1 MRCPGPRTARS
12 GGRALNEANQQWLT
26 DDFFPRLSKTSL
38 QALSASC
45 RRARSPHWSTSDR
58 SELPTSRSTVLS
70 VAMVEEAYA
79 VAARLA
85 VGGATSS

>member
-1 MRCPGPRTARS
+1 VADG
-12 GGRALNEANQQWLT
+12 
-26 DDFFPRLSKTSL
+26 DFFPRLSKTSL
-38 QALSASC
+38 QALVSVVPASPLATLVNQ
-45 RRARSPHWSTSDR
+45 RSFRAADAPFD
-58 SELPTSRSTVLS
+58 VLS